1 LKTKASILFEVGK
14 KLDIPEVG
22 LEPPRM
28 GEVMIKKAAA
38 GVGGRF
44 TFGPSSGRGLNRPY
58 LNGIVTPTV
67 NP

>member
-14 KLDIPEVG
+14 KLDIPEVA

-38 GVGGRF
+38 GVGGDS
-44 TFGPSSGRGLNRPY
+44 PSARAQVEG
-58 LNGIVTPTV
+58 
-67 NP
+67 